1 MALPKREV
9 LTAEVE
15 VPITLQGV
23 SMPLAGLS
31 QGSQVDG
38 GAQQGIE
45 AARRLLN
52 L

>member
-1 MALPKREV
+1 MALPKKEV
-9 LTAEVE
+9 LIAKVE
-15 VPITLQGV
+15 LAITLQGISV
-23 SMPLAGLS
+23 PLVGLS

-38 GAQQGIE
+38 GARQGME